1 MSLAFNLAKNTVYQI
16 LGKGLG
22 IILGLIT
29 VGLMTRYLGQT
40 GFGYYTTIISF
51 LQFFGVVIDFGL
63 QMTTA
68 QMLAKQNVDENKI
81 FSNILT
87 IRLISA
93 GLFMGLAA
101 AVVWAL
107 PYPEIIKM
115 GVTLTSLSFFFI
127 SLQSVFISVFQKNM
141 KMSVVAWAEVWGRVV
156 LFLGVWFFVITSSGL
171 LYIMSAIVLGSLVN
185 FIYLY
190 IKSKDYIKP
199 KFGYDKKIWIEIWN
213 TSWPLAVTISLSL
226 IYFRADTV
234 VMSFVRPANEVGIYG
249 AAYKVVEILT
259 QFPYLFLGLLL
270 PVFTSLLII
279 NLEAFKKVFQ
289 KTFDF
294 MAIITFPMVLGTIAV
309 GDKIMEFVA
318 GKEFV
323 ISGDLLRIL
332 ILAVGTIYFGAF
344 FGYGV
349 VACGLQKKMIKFYIF
364 DAVFSLACY
373 LIFIPIYSYWA
384 AAILTVIS
392 ELLITIPALFILR
405 KHIDMKFKFNVFGKS
420 LVSSLIML
428 GVLLLLS
435 SQSLATLIIV
445 GVIIYFASLYFMR
458 GIDKKSVMEIMKYES
473 DK

>member
-1 MSLAFNLAKNTVYQI
+1 MSLAFNVAKNTIYQI
-16 LGKGLG
+16 LGKALG
-22 IILGLIT
+22 TVLGLVTI
-29 VGLMTRYLGQT
+29 GLMTRYLGQT

-68 QMLAKQNVDENKI
+68 QMLARPGADENKI
-81 FSNILT
+81 FGSIVT

-93 GLFMGLAA
+93 AVFMGLAA
-101 AVVWAL
+101 AVVWLL

-141 KMSVVAWAEVWGRVV
+141 KMSVVAWAEIWGRVA
-156 LFLGVWFFVITSSGL
+156 LLAGVWIFVITSRGI
-171 LYIMSAIVLGSLVN
+171 LYIMLAIVLGSLIN
-185 FIYLY
+185 FLYLY
-190 IKSKDYIKP
+190 VKSREYLRP
-199 KFGYDKKIWIEIWN
+199 KFSYDKKLWKEIW
-213 TSWPLAVTISLSL
+213 TISWPLAVTISLSL

-234 VMSFVRPANEVGIYG
+234 VMSFVRPQNEVGIYG
-249 AAYKVVEILT
+249 AAYKVIEILT

-270 PVFTSLLII
+270 PVFTSLLVVS
-279 NLEAFKKVFQ
+279 LESFKKVFQ

-294 MAIITFPMVLGTIAV
+294 MAIITFPMVLGTVAV
-309 GDKIMEFVA
+309 GDKIMDFVA
-318 GKEFV
+318 GKEFLV
-323 ISGDLLRIL
+323 SGDLLKIL

-364 DAVFSLACY
+364 DAIFSLTCY
-373 LIFIPIYSYWA
+373 LIFIPQYSYWA
-384 AAILTVIS
+384 AATLTVIS

-405 KHIDMKFKFNVFGKS
+405 KHIGMHFKFNIFLKS
-420 LVSSLIML
+420 LLASLIML

-435 SQSLATLIIV
+435 SQNLATLIII
-445 GVIIYFASLYFMR
+445 GIIIYFSALYLMR
-458 GIDKKSVMEIMKYES
+458 GIDKSTVMEIMKY
-473 DK
+473 KG